1 MEVVEHAL
9 RRIERLNPVLNAFI
23 SVREAALD
31 EARLMERAGARGRTS
46 PLFGVPI
53 SIKDLMLMRDGRTT
67 AGSRIFGDGLESN
80 HDAPVVRRLKR
91 AGAIV
96 VGKTNLHEL
105 ALGVTNVNEHF
116 GPAHNPWDVMRVC
129 GGSSGGSAVAVA
141 TRLGYAS
148 VGSDTRGSIR
158 IPAACCGV
166 TGLKPTYGLVP
177 VDDVIPLSWSL
188 DHVGPIT
195 RSVEDAAL
203 LLGPMTG
210 RGGRYLKALG
220 RSAKQIT
227 VGVCE
232 YFLRDLDPEIERA
245 VLAAIDVFRAAG
257 CKVREVAM
265 PEVEGSH
272 GASGV
277 ITLAEAVTYHD
288 KNLRERPQ
296 NFGKAVFGRLEPGY
310 KLTALDLVR
319 AERKRVEVVAGFAR
333 AFQDVDCLIG
343 ATIPAF
349 PPAIGEDTIRLRGR
363 ETTLLAE
370 FPRLTSP
377 ANLAGAPALSIPCG
391 MSASGLPI
399 GLQLMAAR
407 GKDEVVLSLGAEYQR
422 NTDWHRAIPNTDKL

>member
-1 MEVVEHAL
+1 ML
-9 RRIERLNPVLNAFI
+9 RRIERLNPALNAFI

-31 EARLMERAGARGRTS
+31 EARLMERGGARGGKG

-53 SIKDLMLMRDGRTT
+53 SIKDLILTRDGRTT
-67 AGSRIFGDGLESN
+67 AGSRIFREGIESD

-116 GPAHNPWDVMRVC
+116 GPAHNPWDVMRVS

-141 TRLGYAS
+141 AGLGYAS

-177 VDDVIPLSWSL
+177 TEDVVPLSWSL

-195 RSVEDAAL
+195 RSAEDAAL
-203 LLGPMTG
+203 LLGPMAG
-210 RGGRYLKALG
+210 KSGRYLKALG
-220 RSAKQIT
+220 RPAKQLS
-227 VGVCE
+227 VGICE

-257 CKVREVAM
+257 CAVRDVSM
-265 PEVEGSH
+265 PEVDGSH
-272 GASGV
+272 GASAV

-288 KNLRERPQ
+288 QSLRERPQ
-296 NFGKAVFGRLEPGY
+296 GFGTTVLARLEPGY

-319 AERKRVEVVAGFAR
+319 AERKRAEVVAGFAR
-333 AFQDVDCLIG
+333 VFRDVDCVIG

-349 PPAIGEDTIRLRGR
+349 PPTIDEDTIRLRGR

-391 MSASGLPI
+391 LSASGLPI

-407 GKDEVVLSLGAEYQR
+407 GKDDVVLSLGAEYQR
-422 NTDWHRAIPNTDKL
+422 NTDWHRAVPNTGT